1 MTETP
6 KCNYCGEEM
15 KLVDSFVSTETLQ
28 NQIAYRYSCE
38 ECKSLS
44 PRKITPDEALSA
56 ALHRAEPEMRP
67 LTMEEVLELGK
78 DNDSIVY
85 IETRRFGGRGWCQ
98 PCTIIFDS
106 SAEGQKNEI
115 HFYEPGNDL
124 PEFWPE
130 AEYGKSW
137 RCWPRKPTPEQMAA
151 AIAQNI
157 DWGSDE
163 KTVAQL
169 GRICDKARAIQ
180 RERALYA
187 GEGEE
192 K

>member
-6 KCNYCGEEM
+6 KCPYCGAKLEVTYTFVNSVSAAH
-15 KLVDSFVSTETLQ
+15 KLVYTCFCRECGVYTPKRSTPE
-28 NQIAYRYSCE
+28 
-38 ECKSLS
+38 
-44 PRKITPDEALSA
+44 EALSA

-67 LTMEEVLELGK
+67 LTLAEVLEIGK
-78 DNDSIVY
+78 DEDSIAY
-85 IETRRFGGRGWCQ
+85 IESRRFGGCGWYQ
-98 PCTIIFDS
+98 PCAIIFDS

-151 AIAQNI
+151 
-157 DWGSDE
+157 E
-163 KTVAQL
+163 KW
-169 GRICDKARAIQ
+169 
-180 RERALYA
+180 
-187 GEGEE
+187 EE
-192 K
+192 